1 MSMNESKSSPAR
13 LVVSWLVVAV
23 PLAWGVFQ
31 SVSKSLPLF
40 QK

>member
-1 MSMNESKSSPAR
+1 MSTTESRSSAAR
-13 LVVSWLVVAV
+13 LVVSWLIVAI